1 MEDLY
6 YETLLAKNGDIVA
19 NEKILKKYHKYI
31 TYMINKYDIADK
43 NSCYDEVERS
53 ILNAIQKIEI

>member
-6 YETLLAKNGDIVA
+6 YDTLLAKDGDVTA
-19 NEKILKKYHKYI
+19 NEKILKRYNKYI
-31 TYMINKYDIADK
+31 KYMINKYDIADK